1 MPAIA
6 GQFPSNFRFLEPWA
20 YQKSNKFKRK
30 NNNNNNKIVQKTQ
43 KVTLKFINKTEYS
56 TPNKQAKSTLSIN
69 IFTLHTLPEL
79 LDQDNT
85 CPMLEDPTSL

>member
-1 MPAIA
+1 MLTSYFTWIITKILKDYFAEHR
-6 GQFPSNFRFLEPWA
+6 N
-20 YQKSNKFKRK
+20 KSKRK
-30 NNNNNNKIVQKTQ
+30 KYNNNNKIVQKTQ

-56 TPNKQAKSTLSIN
+56 TPNKQAKSTLIIN
-69 IFTLHTLPEL
+69 LFTLRTFPEL